1 MSTKKDYFALSD
13 FEESKYSQYILDVS
27 NTVLGN
33 YGNERI
39 CFMQLLGNY
48 SSSTPIVKYTEYTG
62 RLLIY
67 AFHVDIVNYY
77 NMYKSQLKLFC
88 KTQKVFSF
96 CQEAY
101 VFVVDFASSSLQ
113 SFKRQKCRIFHF
125 ILNRFKGKLL

>member
-13 FEESKYSQYILDVS
+13 FEESKHSQYILDVS

-48 SSSTPIVKYTEYTG
+48 SANTPLVKYKNYTG
-62 RLLIY
+62 RLLICVC
-67 AFHVDIVNYY
+67 HVDIVNYY
-77 NMYKSQLKLFC
+77 DRYKSQLKIYC

-101 VFVVDFASSSLQ
+101 VFVVDFEYSSLH
-113 SFKRQKCRIFHF
+113 SFKRQKCIIYHLD
-125 ILNRFKGKLL
+125 IT